1 MGEMTDMHKLYM
13 GTNLKM
19 YKTIGQTVEFLKGL
33 EARTKHLS
41 REELC
46 LFVIPSYAALESA
59 TKSVS
64 RDLIRLGSQNMHWE
78 AQGPYTGEI
87 SPLMLKEL
95 ELDIIEIAHSERRQ
109 HFGETDASA
118 NKKVL
123 SAIAHGFTALLC
135 VGETGDQKDSGLS
148 EETLS
153 TQLKLGLRGVAPGE
167 LGKVWIAYEP
177 AWAIGASGKPASPEY
192 AEEMHRFIKKTLRAS
207 FGSKADEI
215 PVLYGGSVNP
225 GNASEL
231 IIRESI
237 DGLFVGRAAWE
248 AEAFHKLIE
257 QVLPL
262 WKAKQK
268 EKV

>member
-1 MGEMTDMHKLYM
+1 MKTLYM

-19 YKTIGQTVEFLKGL
+19 YKTIAQTVAYL
-33 EARTKHLS
+33 EELQERTRNIP
-41 REELC
+41 REELR

-59 TKSVS
+59 TKGVS
-64 RDLIRLGSQNMHWE
+64 RDLARRGSQNMHWE
-78 AQGPYTGEI
+78 PQGPFTGEV

-95 ELDIIEIAHSERRQ
+95 DLDIVEIGHSERRQ

-123 SAIAHGFTALLC
+123 AAGDHGFTALLC
-135 VGETGDQKDSGLS
+135 VGETKDQKDSGLS

-153 TQLKLGLRGVAPGE
+153 TQLKLGLRGVAPGQ

-177 AWAIGASGKPASPEY
+177 AWAIGATGTPASPEY
-192 AEEMHRFIKKTLRAS
+192 ANDMHRFIKKTLRAS
-207 FGSKADEI
+207 FGSGADGI

-231 IIRESI
+231 VVMDAV

-248 AEAFHKLIE
+248 AESFHRLIE

-268 EKV
+268 ETG